1 MNSSVEPNYNF
12 VVTGPRLLVM
22 GEPFSSIDSLTRHE
36 LIEGLLANIDG
47 ASILISSHDLG
58 EVERFF
64 DSFPVGGP
72 FRAMAFNFLE
82 HLLIVT
88 TLGRGNQRD
97 SVCKLS
103 KLLRVSALA
112 ASNTA
117 ENEDNP
123 IAFDLL
129 HATLLAYERRH
140 APEAERETIYRR
152 QPRHP
157 ERDSAICSPTLPA
170 KLD

>member
-1 MNSSVEPNYNF
+1 
-12 VVTGPRLLVM
+12 
-22 GEPFSSIDSLTRHE
+22 
-36 LIEGLLANIDG
+36 
-47 ASILISSHDLG
+47 
-58 EVERFF
+58 
-64 DSFPVGGP
+64 VGGP
-72 FRAMAFNFLE
+72 FRAMALDFLE

-88 TLGRGNQRD
+88 TLGRGNKRD

-117 ENEDNP
+117 ENEDDP

-129 HATLLAYERRH
+129 HATLLACERRH

-152 QPRHP
+152 QPRCP
-157 ERDSAICSPTLPA
+157 RKGQRDMLSNSPSEVGLSPNRIWPVS
-170 KLD
+170 